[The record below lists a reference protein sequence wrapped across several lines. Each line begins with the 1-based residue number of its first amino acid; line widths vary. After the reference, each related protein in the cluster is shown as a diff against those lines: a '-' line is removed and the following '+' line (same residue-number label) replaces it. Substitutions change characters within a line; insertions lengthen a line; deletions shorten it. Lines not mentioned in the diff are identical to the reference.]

1 MTQPHSRAYTR
12 RRPQITTVIVVGG
25 GPALTEFIHR
35 SLGQHEEQPEVITTM
50 LPSELMQ
57 QLRRRNVPLV
67 VCDDSAPCLRSFQM
81 LGEIKARSP
90 HSRVALIVPGG
101 SAEQEQR
108 ARLAGADE
116 YLPQAFALKRLR
128 TIIDELFA

>member
-1 MTQPHSRAYTR
+1 MTQPHTRSYTR
-12 RRPQITTVIVVGG
+12 RRSQTTTVIVVG

-35 SLGQHEEQPEVITTM
+35 SLGRHDQLPDVIATM

-57 QLRRRNVPLV
+57 QLTRRHVPLV
-67 VCDDSAPCLRSFQM
+67 VCDDSATCLRSFQL

-101 SAEQEQR
+101 SAEQEQC
-108 ARLAGADE
+108 ARRAGADE